1 MIRMILKLTAT
12 KKWFATTITS
22 ALLVGLAGWGAPAFS
37 QDETSISPPDSTKVT
52 GGQEGTSSD
61 QPTPYPQ
68 PEISPGAV
76 EKAYQLLVK
85 SAKAYQRAQKLRD
98 VVTLSSPDPITGEP
112 SEQKLTL
119 EFYGGTDALVDL
131 GEAGYRFFSVGT
143 NVYVTR
149 AVVPLQYFETDLK
162 GDLANTVADKSGPG
176 IIFPHFALRRSS
188 DPKLLEEAV
197 TRTLQNGKITGYH
210 RAVIDGEDI
219 HEIYAE
225 GSNGDLYI
233 AIDPETYFL
242 KSLTVQLDPIPDPD
256 PAKSFDGAVIVF
268 SFAPQVLEELTPPDP
283 SIFKSADYARK
294 AAISQLDYDPITIG
308 DRFPRITVKTVDGD
322 PFRYCDDLSK
332 INIMIYFVMDDE
344 MSSDTMHMAQELEQR
359 IKDEN
364 LPVNIVAVDTLEDMD
379 DAQDEWRGLLKNYLG
394 DNAYDFTTV
403 MDVGSMSTNNH
414 NIGYIPT
421 LIMVDRHDMI
431 RRKYDRKQALGV
443 DKMIADI
450 KRLLK
455 EDEEKATADSTTTE
469 GAGN

>member
-1 MIRMILKLTAT
+1 MIRKLISS
-12 KKWFATTITS
+12 KKWFATTITT
-22 ALLVGLAGWGAPAFS
+22 ALLVGFFGSGTPALS
-37 QDETSISPPDSTKVT
+37 QDESSTSAPASTKVQT
-52 GGQEGTSSD
+52 GQEATSSEH
-61 QPTPYPQ
+61 PTPYPQ

-76 EKAYQLLVK
+76 EKAYQVLVK

-98 VVTLSSPDPITGEP
+98 VVTLSSPDPFTGEP
-112 SEQKLTL
+112 TDQKLNL

-131 GEAGYRFFSVGT
+131 GEAGYKFFSVGKK
-143 NVYVTR
+143 VYTTR

-197 TRTLQNGKITGYH
+197 TRTLQSGKITGYH

-233 AIDPETYFL
+233 AIDPETMFL
-242 KSLTVQLDPIPDPD
+242 KSLTVQLDSIPDPD

-268 SFAPQVLEELTPPDP
+268 SFNPQVLEDLTPPDP
-283 SIFKSADYARK
+283 SIFKSEDYVKK

-308 DRFPRITVKTVDGD
+308 DRFPRITVETVDGE
-322 PFRYCDDLSK
+322 PFHYCDDLSK
-332 INIMIYFVMDDE
+332 INIMVYFVMDDE
-344 MSSDTMHMAQELEQR
+344 MSSDTMHMTRELGQR
-359 IKDEN
+359 IKDED
-364 LPVNIVAVDTLEDMD
+364 LPVNIVAVNTLEDMD
-379 DAQDEWRGLLKNYLG
+379 DAQDEWRGLLKKYLE
-394 DNAYDFTTV
+394 DNGYDFTTV
-403 MDVGSMSTNNH
+403 MDVGAISTNNH

-421 LIMVDRHDMI
+421 LIMVDRHGMI

-455 EDEEKATADSTTTE
+455 EDEEKAKPASEATE
-469 GAGN
+469 GPGN